1 MLYEC
6 AGDIPM
12 ATPQIK
18 ELTAAGFPKE
28 ITDILEKFACLDTR
42 PENWKTRYNGYNTTV
57 LPRAIVLKDYSKLK
71 NLISSISSIS
81 DGVKLVDIFALRYGI
96 YSFNDSPS
104 NLKSARTNADE
115 YSTSS
120 STTYT
125 VVIEIIHN
133 KNSYRLGINL
143 VKYVTSQDDYSNYL
157 NYCINELPSKVMS
170 MFDSNNMV
178 GKQLIIDEF
187 IKYCR
192 ERVQK

>member
-1 MLYEC
+1 
-6 AGDIPM
+6 M

-18 ELTAAGFPKE
+18 ELIAAGFPTE
-28 ITDILEKFACLDTR
+28 ITGVLEKFAHPDTR

-57 LPRAIVLKDYSKLK
+57 LPRAIVLKDYYKLK
-71 NLISSISSIS
+71 NLISGISSIS

-104 NLKSARTNADE
+104 NLTSARANADG
-115 YSTSS
+115 YFTSS

-125 VVIEIIHN
+125 VVIEIIYN
-133 KNSYRLGINL
+133 KTSYRLGINM
-143 VKYVTSQDDYSNYL
+143 VKYVTSQDDYINYL
-157 NYCINELPSKVMS
+157 NYCVNELPQKVMG

>member
-1 MLYEC
+1 
-6 AGDIPM
+6 M

-18 ELTAAGFPKE
+18 ELIAAGFPTE
-28 ITDILEKFACLDTR
+28 ITGVLEKFAYPDTR

-57 LPRAIVLKDYSKLK
+57 LPRAIVIKDYYKLK

-81 DGVKLVDIFALRYGI
+81 GGVKLVDIFALRYGI

-125 VVIEIIHN
+125 VVIEIIYN
-133 KNSYRLGINL
+133 KTSYRLGINM
-143 VKYVTSQDDYSNYL
+143 VKYVTSQDDYINYL
-157 NYCINELPSKVMS
+157 NYCVNELPQKVMG

-192 ERVQK
+192 KRVQK

>member
-1 MLYEC
+1 
-6 AGDIPM
+6 M

-18 ELTAAGFPKE
+18 ELIAAGFPKE
-28 ITDILEKFACLDTR
+28 ITDILEKFAYLDTR

-120 STTYT
+120 STTFT
-125 VVIEIIHN
+125 VIIEIIHN
-133 KNSYRLGINL
+133 KNTYRLGL
-143 VKYVTSQDDYSNYL
+143 VKYVTSQDDYNNYL

-178 GKQLIIDEF
+178 GKQLIIDELSNTVARG
-187 IKYCR
+187 CR
-192 ERVQK
+192 NE

>member
-1 MLYEC
+1 
-6 AGDIPM
+6 M

-18 ELTAAGFPKE
+18 ELIAAGFPTE
-28 ITDILEKFACLDTR
+28 ITDILGKFAYPDTR

-71 NLISSISSIS
+71 NLISNISSIS

-104 NLKSARTNADE
+104 NLSSARTNADG
-115 YSTSS
+115 YFTSS

-125 VVIEIIHN
+125 VVIEIIYN
-133 KNSYRLGINL
+133 KTSYRLGINL

-157 NYCINELPSKVMS
+157 NYCVNELPSKVMS

-192 ERVQK
+192 ERAQK

>member
-1 MLYEC
+1 
-6 AGDIPM
+6 M

-18 ELTAAGFPKE
+18 ELIAAGFPTE
-28 ITDILEKFACLDTR
+28 ITDILGKFAYPDTR

-71 NLISSISSIS
+71 NLISNISSIS

-104 NLKSARTNADE
+104 NLKSARTNAGE
-115 YSTSS
+115 YSTSG

-125 VVIEIIHN
+125 IVIEIIYN
-133 KNSYRLGINL
+133 KTSYRLGINL

-157 NYCINELPSKVMS
+157 NYCVNELPPKVMG
-170 MFDSNNMV
+170 MFDSNNLV

>member
-1 MLYEC
+1 
-6 AGDIPM
+6 M

-18 ELTAAGFPKE
+18 ELIAAGFPTE
-28 ITDILEKFACLDTR
+28 ITDILGKFAYPDTR

-125 VVIEIIHN
+125 IVIEIIHN

-192 ERVQK
+192 ERAQK

>member
-1 MLYEC
+1 
-6 AGDIPM
+6 M

-18 ELTAAGFPKE
+18 ELIAAGFPKE

-81 DGVKLVDIFALRYGI
+81 DGVKLVDIFALQYGI

>member
-1 MLYEC
+1 
-6 AGDIPM
+6 M

-18 ELTAAGFPKE
+18 ELIAAGFPKE

-71 NLISSISSIS
+71 NLISNISSIS
-81 DGVKLVDIFALRYGI
+81 DGVKLVDIFALEYGI

-104 NLKSARTNADE
+104 NLTSARANADG
-115 YSTSS
+115 YSTSG

-125 VVIEIIHN
+125 VVIEIIYN
-133 KNSYRLGINL
+133 KTSYRLGINL
-143 VKYVTSQDDYSNYL
+143 VKYVTSKDDYINYLNYL
-157 NYCINELPSKVMS
+157 NYCINELPPKVMS

-178 GKQLIIDEF
+178 GKLIIDEF

-192 ERVQK
+192 KRVQK

>member
-1 MLYEC
+1 MS
-6 AGDIPM
+6 
-12 ATPQIK
+12 TPQIK
-18 ELTAAGFPKE
+18 ELIAAGFPTE
-28 ITDILEKFACLDTR
+28 ITDILGKFAYPDTR

-192 ERVQK
+192 ERAQK

>member
-1 MLYEC
+1 
-6 AGDIPM
+6 M

-18 ELTAAGFPKE
+18 ELIAAGFPKE
-28 ITDILEKFACLDTR
+28 ITDILGKFAYPDTR

-57 LPRAIVLKDYSKLK
+57 LPRAIVLKDYYKLK
-71 NLISSISSIS
+71 NLISGISSIS

-104 NLKSARTNADE
+104 NLTSARTNADG
-115 YSTSS
+115 YFTSS

-125 VVIEIIHN
+125 VVIEIIYN
-133 KNSYRLGINL
+133 KTSYRLGINL

-157 NYCINELPSKVMS
+157 NYCVNELPPKVMG

-192 ERVQK
+192 KRVQK

>member
-1 MLYEC
+1 
-6 AGDIPM
+6 M

-18 ELTAAGFPKE
+18 ELIAAGFPTE
-28 ITDILEKFACLDTR
+28 ITDVLEKFACLDTR

-57 LPRAIVLKDYSKLK
+57 LPRAIVLKDYYKLK
-71 NLISSISSIS
+71 NLISNISSIS
-81 DGVKLVDIFALRYGI
+81 DGVKLIDIFALRYGI

-104 NLKSARTNADE
+104 NLTSARANADG
-115 YSTSS
+115 YFTSS

-125 VVIEIIHN
+125 VVIEIIYN
-133 KNSYRLGINL
+133 KTSYRLGINL

-157 NYCINELPSKVMS
+157 NYCVNELPPKVMG

-192 ERVQK
+192 KRVQK

>member
-1 MLYEC
+1 
-6 AGDIPM
+6 M

-18 ELTAAGFPKE
+18 ELIAAGFPTE
-28 ITDILEKFACLDTR
+28 ITGVLEKFAHPDTR

-57 LPRAIVLKDYSKLK
+57 LPRAIVIKDYYKLK
-71 NLISSISSIS
+71 NLISGISSIS

-104 NLKSARTNADE
+104 NLTSARANADG
-115 YSTSS
+115 YFTSS

-125 VVIEIIHN
+125 VVIEIIYN
-133 KNSYRLGINL
+133 KTSYRLGINM
-143 VKYVTSQDDYSNYL
+143 VKYVTSQDDYINYL
-157 NYCINELPSKVMS
+157 NYCVNELPPKVMG

>member
-1 MLYEC
+1 M
-6 AGDIPM
+6 M
-12 ATPQIK
+12 PQIK
-18 ELTAAGFPKE
+18 ELVNAGFPTE
-28 ITDILEKFACLDTR
+28 ITDILEKYAHPVTR
-42 PENWKTRYNGYNTTV
+42 PENWKTRYNGYNNASV
-57 LPRAIVLKDYSKLK
+57 LPSSIVLKDYSKLK
-71 NLISSISSIS
+71 NLISNISSIS

-115 YSTSS
+115 YSNSS
-120 STTYT
+120 STSFT
-125 VVIEIIHN
+125 VIIEIIHN
-133 KNSYRLGINL
+133 KNTYRLGINL

-192 ERVQK
+192 KRVQK